1 MNVVRATYGAVD
13 NSHGLLK
20 STCPARDLPSG
31 LENLTDRPPG
41 DLMPGERWAPA
52 IGCTAIG
59 DWWCLWWTEPDS
71 SVGRPGMVKSEVA
84 LLPLCDVGELDSL
97 VPILEILSDNRFQ
110 YRPLKHGLAAF
121 VEVFLNHPQET
132 VLIPH
137 ELDDWPNVLSA
148 MWENLWPAARMGFSA
163 RVALSPPQV
172 ASASKGVQL
181 FCVPKAKENQW
192 HTPFRKF
199 KLDQEPENSED
210 QPVGRAA
217 LYLAGVDDPMLTDLL
232 QTFPPE
238 DSGFARL
245 KTLARVADLI
255 DSLKVSPSLQSS
267 VALVRSLINLGGTHT
282 QFGRDAVRGIT
293 DSLKHAGL
301 EDLLTMANLDIDFGL
316 FESPLIPELENSFE
330 NVLKGAEDWRINK
343 LLNTLLPGHAQP
355 WWRDSLSS
363 AISNGIARKD
373 RKWLDLVARCL
384 GDSKF
389 SVLISRLLPPGMEP
403 EILGSLENT
412 EFERIGSI
420 NELIARA
427 EEKNWSRVHAW
438 CLLKT
443 GSLASV
449 LERQTAFPI
458 DPEPGINYLLAN
470 LPIDRIIVG
479 AIEIESDLVFD
490 EAARLCSK
498 NPEQL
503 CQFDIGNFK
512 VRKLWS
518 QHIKYGGERLPC
530 CLRDKDCLARLVD
543 LAIQGEECFGLLGD
557 LCEYLSITIL
567 FHPKREQVWESLD
580 EVEARILL
588 PLVAKEFI
596 KSSDSMAEMR
606 EPEYRLAESV
616 LSIAEQSPRP
626 SSSLIVSMLNWRVLD
641 NQTRA
646 IEWIRTLSDSDWQN
660 YGQKI
665 GETTVR
671 RRWKSVAQEISGI
684 ATGVPS
690 AKPAADIGASLI
702 PSPLAQIG
710 SFFFP
715 WSLFQEE
722 KQSSYSSYAK
732 RVAELGAQLSPHEL
746 YSIWERAG
754 GDLAVLPV
762 AYSPR
767 AAWQAAAKM
776 ADNGALPGGLR
787 ALVEELIGDY
797 PSNQS
802 LVSLLREINRG

>member
-1 MNVVRATYGAVD
+1 MNVVRATYGAID

-20 STCPARDLPSG
+20 STCPARELPSG

-41 DLMPGERWAPA
+41 DLMPGERWAPS

-84 LLPLCDVGELDSL
+84 LLPLTDVGELDSL

-110 YRPLKHGLAAF
+110 HRSLKHGLAAF
-121 VEVFLNHPQET
+121 AEVFLNHPQET

-172 ASASKGVQL
+172 ASASKGIQL

-199 KLDQEPENSED
+199 KFDQEPESAEV

-217 LYLAGVDDPMLTDLL
+217 LYLAGVDDPMITDLL

-238 DSGFARL
+238 DCGFSRL

-255 DSLKVSPSLQSS
+255 DSLDVSPSLQSS

-282 QFGRDAVRGIT
+282 QFARDAVTGIT
-293 DSLKHAGL
+293 ESLKHAGL

-316 FESPLIPELENSFE
+316 FESPLIPELENSFQ
-330 NVLKGAEDWRINK
+330 NRLKEAEDCQINE
-343 LLNTLLPGHAQP
+343 LLSTLLPGHAQP
-355 WWRDSLSS
+355 WWRNSLSS
-363 AISNGIARKD
+363 AISNGISRKD
-373 RKWLDLVARCL
+373 RKWLELVAKCL
-384 GDSKF
+384 GDSRF
-389 SVLISRLLPPGMEP
+389 SVSIARLLPPKIEP
-403 EILGSLENT
+403 EILESLENT

-420 NELIARA
+420 NELIARS
-427 EEKNWSRVHAW
+427 EEKNWSCVHAW

-443 GSLASV
+443 GPVARV
-449 LERQTAFPI
+449 LERQTAFPK
-458 DPEPGINYLLAN
+458 DPEPGMHYLLAN

-518 QHIKYGGERLPC
+518 QHIKYGGEKLPP
-530 CLRDKDCLARLVD
+530 CLKDKDCLVRLVD
-543 LAIQGEECFGLLGD
+543 LAIEGEECFGLLGD
-557 LCEYLSITIL
+557 LCGHLSITIL
-567 FHPKREQVWESLD
+567 CHPKREQVWDSVD

-596 KSSDSMAEMR
+596 NSSDSTAEMH
-606 EPEYRLAESV
+606 EPEYRLAKSILSV
-616 LSIAEQSPRP
+616 AEQSPRP
-626 SSSLIVSMLNWRVLD
+626 SSSLIVSMLNWRVFD
-641 NQTRA
+641 NQTKA
-646 IEWIRTLSDSDWQN
+646 IEWIRTLSDSDWQS

-671 RRWKSVAQEISGI
+671 RRWKSVAQEISDI
-684 ATGVPS
+684 AKGVPS
-690 AKPAADIGASLI
+690 AKPAADRCASLI
-702 PSPLAQIG
+702 PSPLAQVG
-710 SFFFP
+710 SFFSP
-715 WSLFQEE
+715 WFWFQEE

-732 RVAELGAQLSPHEL
+732 RVAELGSLLSPHEL
-746 YSIWERAG
+746 HSIWERAG
-754 GDLAVLPV
+754 GNIALLPV
-762 AYSPR
+762 AQSPR
-767 AAWQAAAKM
+767 AAWQTAAKM
-776 ADNGALPGGLR
+776 AENGALTGGLR
-787 ALVEELIGDY
+787 ALVEELIADY

-802 LVSLLREINRG
+802 LVSLLREINQG